1 MTTIAVEGT
10 ILMYWSPEV
19 LIFALCGVALL
30 MCLLMNRKVFSG
42 GGYVS
47 ISIISPALE
56 ELLG

>member
-1 MTTIAVEGT
+1 MGRVEIT
-10 ILMYWSPEV
+10 DYWSPEV